1 MALPL
6 LFTLDIGEAI
16 RKSPTASSLAAAYST
31 GAVTLLATSSL
42 NVVAAYSAFAVF
54 AGYLVLQGQLNALHY
69 TRPKAPGLN
78 SATNKIT
85 KALCCNCCL
94 NYGGLGD

>member
-6 LFTLDIGEAI
+6 IFTLDIGEAI
-16 RKSPTASSLAAAYST
+16 RKSPTTSTLAAAYST

-54 AGYLVLQGQLNALHY
+54 AGYLVLQGRLNALHY

-78 SATNKIT
+78 SATNKVT
-85 KALCCNCCL
+85 KALCCSCCL
-94 NYGGLGD
+94 SYGGLGD